1 MAVFYLVAD
10 KVKFL
15 LNRTK
20 SRSMM
25 EAILFLRAELSP
37 SIWTR

>member
-1 MAVFYLVAD
+1 MIDFYLVAD

-15 LNRTK
+15 LNRTR

-25 EAILFLRAELSP
+25 EAILFFRDDLSP
-37 SIWTR
+37 PIWTR